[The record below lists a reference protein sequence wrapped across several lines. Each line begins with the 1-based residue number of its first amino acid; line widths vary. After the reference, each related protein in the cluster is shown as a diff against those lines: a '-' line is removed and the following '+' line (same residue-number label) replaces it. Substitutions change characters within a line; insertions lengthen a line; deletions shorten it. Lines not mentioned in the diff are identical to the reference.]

1 MLSQGQIDIIIQSM
15 KPYKPLRIGIFGSVA
30 RGEDTPES
38 DIDILYCFKEVI
50 GFSKFLNLHECLEK
64 NLAKKVDLVDEQ
76 SIHPQMKPY
85 IMNDLK
91 IIYTDDK

>member
-50 GFSKFLNLHECLEK
+50 GMFNMIRLKEDMESKLNTK
-64 NLAKKVDLVDEQ
+64 IDLVDEQ